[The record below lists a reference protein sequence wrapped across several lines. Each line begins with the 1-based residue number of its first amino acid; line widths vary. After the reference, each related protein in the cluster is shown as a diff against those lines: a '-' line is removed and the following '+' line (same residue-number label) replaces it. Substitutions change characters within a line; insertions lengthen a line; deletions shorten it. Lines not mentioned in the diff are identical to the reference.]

1 MGAFNHGGEDGTA
14 RPSWWFIL
22 IRMPPTGRSCRTILW
37 EVEVNEMDIAF
48 YRQAAQEMA
57 SILGLSRSPVGVR
70 FLAAGEA
77 IPEDARILDR
87 HRYCQAL
94 MLAGHGESVVL
105 NEAGIACPAAAA
117 AFGFRALPAGL
128 ESGKGL
134 VGFGIVADPE
144 VGKRMFAEM
153 PRLAAG
159 RIAALHL
166 FPLERSVLPPDII
179 AVEDEVE
186 RLMWI
191 ALAALHTDG
200 GRRLR
205 ASTAV
210 LQATCIDAA
219 IVPFLENRL
228 NFCYG
233 CYGCRDATDIKSGE
247 AVLGFPVGM
256 LTAIVEHLAF
266 LRQKA
271 IPASRAKNAL
281 ANLERR
287 SEG

>member
-1 MGAFNHGGEDGTA
+1 
-14 RPSWWFIL
+14 
-22 IRMPPTGRSCRTILW
+22 
-37 EVEVNEMDIAF
+37 MDMAL
-48 YRQAAQEMA
+48 YRQSAKEMA

-70 FLAAGEA
+70 FLIAGETV
-77 IPEDARILDR
+77 PEAARLLER

-94 MLAGHGESVVL
+94 MLAGHGESVIL

-117 AFGFRALPAGL
+117 AFGFRSLPDALMC
-128 ESGKGL
+128 GKGL
-134 VGFGIVADPE
+134 AGFGIVADPA

-153 PRLAAG
+153 PRVAAG
-159 RIAALHL
+159 RLAALHL

-191 ALAALHTDG
+191 ALAALHADG

-210 LQATCIDAA
+210 LQATCVDAA
-219 IVPFLENRL
+219 VVPFLENRL

-233 CYGCRDATDIKSGE
+233 CYGCRDATDIKGGE
-247 AVLGFPVGM
+247 AVLGFPAGM
-256 LTAIVEHLAF
+256 LPAIVEHLAF

-281 ANLERR
+281 ADMERRR